1 MTLAA
6 PQHPLRPALAG
17 EIHARPSAPLT
28 APVAISRLAMFGGT
42 DRRAQA
48 DHLAIL
54 CRLNGVPVPDPTASY
69 AYADL
74 GAFRLRWERH
84 TEFLGL
90 TFFAPLLPGPDPF
103 ERPAISL
110 VPAGWLADL
119 PGEAIAASHIAL
131 LPDAEADAALP
142 RIGFASESL
151 AGSAAAA
158 GAARIWTDFRVH
170 ADGYGRIL
178 VGAGELHPSQAGRIA
193 QMLWEIETYRMLALL
208 ALPAARAAAPDLAE
222 ASARLDQ
229 MAKSVSTLEG
239 LDAERAALEDLS
251 ALAARIER
259 AAAATGDRFSAARAY
274 HGLVQRRLSELEET
288 PLPALPTLSTFLSRR
303 LDPAMA
309 TIEAT
314 GARIGAL
321 SVRCGRAVDLLRTRV
336 ALAQEAKSEDLLSA
350 LAETGRSQLRL
361 QQTVEGLSVAAI
373 SYYLLSLFGYAAK
386 PLPWDTVG
394 TTAETALALAVPL
407 VAAAVWVIVRRSRGG
422 G

>member
-17 EIHARPSAPLT
+17 ELHARPSAALT
-28 APVAISRLAMFGGT
+28 APVAISRLAMFGAM
-42 DRRAQA
+42 DRTAQA
-48 DHLAIL
+48 EHLAIL
-54 CRLNGVPVPDPTASY
+54 CRLNGVSAPDPTASY

-103 ERPAISL
+103 ARPAISL
-110 VPAGWLADL
+110 VPAGWLAAL
-119 PGEAIAASHIAL
+119 PGQAIAASHIVL

-142 RIGFASESL
+142 RIGFAAESL
-151 AGSAAAA
+151 AGSATGA
-158 GAARIWTDFRVH
+158 GGRIWTDFRVH
-170 ADGYGRIL
+170 ADGFGRML
-178 VGAGELHPSQAGRIA
+178 VGVGDLQPSQAGRIA
-193 QMLWEIETYRMLALL
+193 QILWEIETYRMLALV

-222 ASARLDQ
+222 ASARLDHL
-229 MAKSVSTLEG
+229 ADAVSVIEG
-239 LDAERAALEDLS
+239 LDAERAALQDLS
-251 ALAARIER
+251 SLAARIER

-274 HGLVQRRLSELEET
+274 HGLVHRRLEELEEA

-314 GARIGAL
+314 DTRIGAL

-373 SYYLLSLFGYAAK
+373 SYYLLSILAYATK
-386 PLPWDTVG
+386 PWPWDGLG
-394 TTAETALALAVPL
+394 TSGEMLLSFAVPI
-407 VAAAVWVIVRRSRGG
+407 VAAVVWIAIRRTRGG

>member
-1 MTLAA
+1 MTLVA

-17 EIHARPSAPLT
+17 EIHARPSAPLV
-28 APVAISRLAMFGGT
+28 APVAISRLAMFGAT
-42 DRRAQA
+42 DRAAQA
-48 DHLAIL
+48 AHLGVL

-69 AYADL
+69 AFADL

-90 TFFAPLLPGPDPF
+90 TFIAPLLPGPDPF
-103 ERPAISL
+103 GRPAISL

-142 RIGFASESL
+142 RIGFATESL
-151 AGSAAAA
+151 AGSTVAS

-170 ADGYGRIL
+170 ADGFGRML
-178 VGAGELHPSQAGRIA
+178 VGAGDLPPAQAGRIA

-208 ALPAARAAAPDLAE
+208 ALPPARACAPDLAE

-229 MAKSVSTLEG
+229 IAETVSAIEG

-251 ALAARIER
+251 ILAARIER

-274 HGLVQRRLSELEET
+274 HGLVQRRLGELEEA
-288 PLPALPTLSTFLSRR
+288 PLPGLPTLSTFLSRR

-350 LAETGRSQLRL
+350 LADTGRSQLRL

-373 SYYLLSLFGYAAK
+373 SYYLLSLIGYATK
-386 PLPWDTVG
+386 PWPWGSLG
-394 TTAETALALAVPL
+394 TTADAVLAIAVPV
-407 VAAAVWVIVRRSRGG
+407 VAAAVWLVIRRSRGTG
-422 G
+422 

>member
-1 MTLAA
+1 MTFAA
-6 PQHPLRPALAG
+6 PQHPLRPTLAG

-28 APVAISRLAMFGGT
+28 APVAISRLAMFAAS
-42 DRRAQA
+42 DLRAQA
-48 DHLAIL
+48 NHLAIL
-54 CRLNGVPVPDPTASY
+54 CRLNGVPVPDPAASY

-90 TFFAPLLPGPDPF
+90 TFFAPLPPGADPF

-110 VPAGWLADL
+110 VPADWLAAL
-119 PGEAIAASHIAL
+119 PGQTIAACHIAL
-131 LPDAEADAALP
+131 LPDAAAEAALP
-142 RIGFASESL
+142 RIGFAAESL
-151 AGSAAAA
+151 AASAA

-170 ADGYGRIL
+170 ADGFGRIL
-178 VGAGELHPSQAGRIA
+178 VGVGDLQPSQAGRIA
-193 QMLWEIETYRMLALL
+193 QILWEIETYRMLALL

-229 MAKSVSTLEG
+229 MADSVSTLEG
-239 LDAERAALEDLS
+239 LEAERAALQDLS
-251 ALAARIER
+251 TLAARIER

-274 HGLVQRRLSELEET
+274 HGLVQRRLSELEES

-336 ALAQEAKSEDLLSA
+336 ALAQEAKSEELLSA
-350 LAETGRSQLRL
+350 LAETGRSQLKL

-373 SYYLLSLFGYAAK
+373 SYYLLSLLGYAAK
-386 PLPWDTVG
+386 PWPWESVG
-394 TTAETALALAVPL
+394 MTAEALLAFAVPV
-407 VAAAVWVIVRRSRGG
+407 VAAAVWIVIRRSRGPG
-422 G
+422 

>member
-6 PQHPLRPALAG
+6 PQHPLRPVLAG

-28 APVAISRLAMFGGT
+28 APVAISRLAMFGAT

-48 DHLAIL
+48 EHLAIL

-131 LPDAEADAALP
+131 LPDAEAETALP
-142 RIGFASESL
+142 RIGFAGESL
-151 AGSAAAA
+151 AASAA

-170 ADGYGRIL
+170 ADGFGRIL
-178 VGAGELHPSQAGRIA
+178 VGVGDLQPSQAGRIA
-193 QMLWEIETYRMLALL
+193 QILWEIETYRMLALL
-208 ALPAARAAAPDLAE
+208 ALPAARAATPDLAE

-229 MAKSVSTLEG
+229 LADSVSTLEG

-274 HGLVQRRLSELEET
+274 HGLVQRRLDELEET

-321 SVRCGRAVDLLRTRV
+321 SVRCARAVDLLRTRV
-336 ALAQEAKSEDLLSA
+336 ALAQEAKSEELLSA
-350 LAETGRSQLRL
+350 LAETGRSQLKL

-373 SYYLLSLFGYAAK
+373 SYYLISLFGYAAK
-386 PLPWDTVG
+386 PLPWDGLG
-394 TTAETALALAVPL
+394 TTAEAALALAVPV
-407 VAAAVWVIVRRSRGG
+407 VAAAVWVVIRRSRGLR
-422 G
+422 

>member
-1 MTLAA
+1 MTFAA
-6 PQHPLRPALAG
+6 PQHPLRPVLAG
-17 EIHARPSAPLT
+17 EIHARPSAPLI
-28 APVAISRLAMFGGT
+28 APVAISRLAMFGAT

-48 DHLAIL
+48 DHLAML
-54 CRLNGVPVPDPTASY
+54 CRLNGAPVPDPAASC

-74 GAFRLRWERH
+74 GAFRLRCERH

-90 TFFAPLLPGPDPF
+90 TFFAPLPPGPDPF
-103 ERPAISL
+103 DRPAISL
-110 VPAGWLADL
+110 VPADWLAAL

-131 LPDAEADAALP
+131 LPGAEAEAALP
-142 RIGFASESL
+142 RIGFAAESL
-151 AGSAAAA
+151 AASAA

-170 ADGYGRIL
+170 ADGFGRIL
-178 VGAGELHPSQAGRIA
+178 VGVGDLQPSQAGRIA

-222 ASARLDQ
+222 ASERLDR
-229 MAKSVSTLEG
+229 MADSVSSIEG
-239 LDAERAALEDLS
+239 LDAERTALADLS

-274 HGLVQRRLSELEET
+274 HGLVQRRLADLEET
-288 PLPALPTLSTFLSRR
+288 SLPALPTLSTFLSRR

-321 SVRCGRAVDLLRTRV
+321 SLRCGRAVDLLRTRV
-336 ALAQEAKSEDLLSA
+336 ALAQEAKSEALLSA
-350 LAETGRSQLRL
+350 VAETGRSQLRL

-373 SYYLLSLFGYAAK
+373 SYYLLSLVGYAAK
-386 PLPWDTVG
+386 PWPWESIG
-394 TTAETALALAVPL
+394 TTGETLLAIAVPI
-407 VAAAVWVIVRRSRGG
+407 VAAAVWIVIRRRRGDW
-422 G
+422 